1 MMNISFANP
10 YFFLLLIPV
19 AALIAWYFIRNGKM
33 HPTLRVPALEPIA
46 RVTSWKVRFRHI
58 QYVLRMLTLIFFV
71 IILARPQAK
80 NSQRNSNTEGIDI
93 VMALDISTSMLGK
106 DFNPNRLDAS
116 KEVATQFI
124 SGRPTD
130 RIGLVIFSGESF
142 TQCPLTTDHSV
153 LINLFKDVKCGMIED
168 GTAIG
173 SGLATA
179 VTRLKDSDAKSK
191 VIILLT
197 DGVNNTGS
205 VAPLTAAEIAKTFGI
220 RVYTIGVGTRG
231 KALSPVAMTSFGI
244 QYDYVDVEI
253 DEDIL
258 KQIAAETGG
267 KYFRATDN
275 AKLRQIYGEI
285 DKMEKSKIEYTDF
298 TKRED
303 EYFWLLVV
311 AATLLITETFARL
324 TIFKTIP

>member
-19 AALIAWYFIRNGKM
+19 AALVAWYFIRNGKM
-33 HPTLRVPALEPIA
+33 HPTLRIPTLEPLE
-46 RVTSWKVRFRHI
+46 RVSSWKVRFRHI
-58 QYVLRMLTLIFFV
+58 QYALRMLALIFF
-71 IILARPQAK
+71 IIVLARPQAK

-142 TQCPLTTDHSV
+142 TQCPLTTDHAV

-179 VTRLKDSDAKSK
+179 VTRLKDSEAKSK

-205 VAPLTAAEIAKTFGI
+205 VAPVTAAEIAKTFGI

-231 KALSPVAMTSFGI
+231 KALSPVAMTSMGL

-253 DEDIL
+253 DEGIL
-258 KQIAAETGG
+258 KQIANETGG

-275 AKLRQIYGEI
+275 AKLRQIYDEI

-303 EYFWLLVV
+303 EYFWLLVIASFLV
-311 AATLLITETFARL
+311 ITETFARL